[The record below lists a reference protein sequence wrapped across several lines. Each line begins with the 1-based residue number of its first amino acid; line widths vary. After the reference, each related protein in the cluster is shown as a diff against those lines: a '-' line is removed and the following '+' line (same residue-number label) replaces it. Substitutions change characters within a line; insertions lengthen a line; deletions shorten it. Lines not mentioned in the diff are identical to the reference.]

1 MKLFKRLA
9 AAAMAAVMSMVLLTG
24 CSGGG
29 GGSTAGIISTYT
41 MKWTVVEMD
50 DVPYTDT
57 YTEYITSNGNWMYME
72 IVQETSQGTRKDA
85 NLSSREGDT
94 YIVVGNKALKV
105 SSGHP
110 WQSDD
115 TATSTTGTWT
125 YKGKTYQTVET
136 TVVVEGY
143 KSTEKYCYD
152 GAKLEYIVTESMVN
166 GKASKTVARVDEWR
180 SEADETKL
188 NLDNYTIVNSEEEL
202 YS

>member
-1 MKLFKRLA
+1 MKLFKKLA
-9 AAAMAAVMSMVLLTG
+9 AAAMAAVMSMALLTG

-29 GGSTAGIISTYT
+29 GSNTAGIISSYT
-41 MKWTVVEMD
+41 TKWTLVEID
-50 DVPYTDT
+50 GVPCTET
-57 YTEYITSNGNWMYME
+57 YTEYITSNGNWIYTE
-72 IVQETSQGTRKDA
+72 SVQGTRKNI
-85 NLSSREGDT
+85 NLSSREGDL

-105 SSGHP
+105 SSESP
-110 WQSDD
+110 WQNDD
-115 TATSTTGTWT
+115 TATSTTGTWE

-143 KSTEKYCYD
+143 KSTQKYCYD

-180 SEADETKL
+180 SEADKSKL
-188 NLDNYTIVNSEEEL
+188 NIDNYTIVNSDEEL